1 MIVETQVDCV
11 DDARSEYVRFEDGD
25 VARPDLAGR
34 IRAFLKFP
42 WTRIRPIRG
51 TCFAWRLTQAH

>member
-25 VARPDLAGR
+25 VARPDLVGR

-51 TCFAWRLTQAH
+51 TCFA